1 MKNKLEYWSGLYILL
16 IVLVA
21 VISWI
26 GNIYGLPLKSLFA
39 QEGIRWEI
47 RNVMINYTKAPLA
60 EVLCLCMGIGL
71 MQYGG
76 LRRELLMT
84 YRSVKQRRALIL
96 VFTTG
101 ITYLLAVIATIA
113 YPHAILLSATGSVLH
128 SPFTEGL
135 VFIISLGCGIIG
147 LIYGIASGQI
157 RNINDVHSGLSYL
170 IARMAPY
177 LVVLFLASQLVAF
190 AKYSQLIYLLSVTD
204 TAVNVTVWLIYLLP
218 LTSFLSV
225 KRLFS

>member
-1 MKNKLEYWSGLYILL
+1 MKNKLEYWSFFYMLL
-16 IVLVA
+16 IIA
-21 VISWI
+21 IAIMSWI
-26 GNIYGLPLKSLFA
+26 GNIYGLPFKSLFS

-47 RNVMINYTKAPLA
+47 RNVMTNYTKAPLA
-60 EVLCLCMGIGL
+60 EVLSLCMGIGL

-84 YRSVKQRRALIL
+84 YRSVKQRRALFL
-96 VFTTG
+96 VLTTG

-157 RNINDVHSGLSYL
+157 RNIKDVLSGLSYL
-170 IARMAPY
+170 IARVAPY

-190 AKYSQLIYLLSVTD
+190 AQYSQLIYFLGVTD
-204 TAVNVTVWLIYLLP
+204 TTISITVWSIYILP
-218 LTSFLSV
+218 LTSFLPI
-225 KRLFS
+225 KRIFS